1 MRKPSLIL
9 YIISAVLS
17 LALIIGGIVYCA
29 NSFPLTE
36 AELTAAYSQY
46 MQGFNDI
53 DQSIVVPPD
62 YPAFVFGVK
71 TLPSMAGLYLI
82 IGGTLCLITD
92 IIGIA
97 FILKNKTSKPFH
109 IAAIIIGAISFHPLL
124 VTASIFRFVEAD
136 KEEVIPA

>member
-1 MRKPSLIL
+1 MIL

-36 AELTAAYSQY
+36 PELTSAYSQY
-46 MQGFNDI
+46 MQRFDDI
-53 DQSIVVPPD
+53 DQSIVVPLD
-62 YPAFVFGVK
+62 YPAFVFGAK

-82 IGGTLCLITD
+82 IGGTLCLIAD

-109 IAAIIIGAISFHPLL
+109 IAVIIIGAISFHPLL
-124 VTASIFRFVEAD
+124 VTTSIFRFVEAD